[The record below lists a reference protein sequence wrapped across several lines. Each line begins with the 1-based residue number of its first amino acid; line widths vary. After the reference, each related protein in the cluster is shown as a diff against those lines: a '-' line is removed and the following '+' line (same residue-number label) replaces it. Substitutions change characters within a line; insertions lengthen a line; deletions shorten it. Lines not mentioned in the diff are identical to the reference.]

1 MKAELQEFLGKNE
14 IFFERKFGLQKYFE
28 ILAVEPKKAKR
39 LLLEFLQQAGTEKFF
54 LFTLYDGF
62 ITNVL
67 EINKKGIEEKFL
79 SAKIFE
85 EPEDGYISFSIA
97 DLQSFYMALGE
108 GTVFLS
114 SNQGMTEICGKIAK
128 ELKLEYTMEETKDFA
143 GTSENTPL

>member
-1 MKAELQEFLGKNE
+1 
-14 IFFERKFGLQKYFE
+14 LQKYFE

-79 SAKIFE
+79 SAKITLFVQ
-85 EPEDGYISFSIA
+85 G
-97 DLQSFYMALGE
+97 
-108 GTVFLS
+108 LS
-114 SNQGMTEICGKIAK
+114 R
-128 ELKLEYTMEETKDFA
+128 
-143 GTSENTPL
+143 TP